1 MNCKQG
7 DLAIQIRSSAGN
19 EGRIVRCVRFI
30 GHGRKR
36 RPGGVMR
43 DVPDLWEIDPP
54 GRTWDG
60 KWTNEVSDAWLRPI
74 RPEPGTDETL
84 LWAPVPTTELESLGD

>member
-7 DLAIQIRSSAGN
+7 DLAILIRSTAGN
-19 EGRIVRCVRFI
+19 EGKIVRCVRFI
-30 GHGRKR
+30 GHGRRR
-36 RPGGVMR
+36 RPGNVMR

-54 GRTWDG
+54 VRTWNG
-60 KWTNEVSDAWLRPI
+60 GPSVHVQDAWLRPI